1 MDKKTI
7 IGLVLIFAVFIGF
20 YYLNA
25 PTEAE
30 IKARKQQQ
38 DSIAAVESERIEKEK
53 RLKETAESETA
64 DSLQR
69 VKLLQDPKLRD
80 SIEQVLL
87 HENKEQFGA
96 FSTAAIG
103 IDKEVVL
110 INDDLCVNISSLGG
124 RISRATLREYLTY
137 GKDPV
142 VLLDKETSDFGFN
155 LSVGSRIVST
165 SDLFFTP
172 YIDGKPYNG
181 KDTINVS
188 GSDSVVLSMRAY
200 AQNIAVDTNLSQAK
214 QRYLE
219 FTYVLHGSGYLVGFE
234 YEFHNLNDIIS
245 DRNFLEMTWEIN
257 LKQQEKDRKV
267 ERNNS
272 SIYYA
277 VDNDVDYLKEG
288 GRDDKEEI
296 SGAGIDWIGYK
307 QQFFSSVILTKQQ
320 PFVGARMETV
330 TDKSPENRYV
340 CAMKSLVSVPFDHET
355 NKVGFGMDFYFGPN
369 KYAIFSDMDKG
380 LEEMIP
386 LGWGFFL
393 LQWVN
398 RFVVIPVFDFL
409 NGFGWSYG
417 IIILVLTLLVKLVLF
432 PLTYKSYASTAKMR
446 VIQPEVTKLN
456 EKYPKKEQAMQKQ
469 QAVMAL
475 YKRAGI
481 NPLGGCLPLLL
492 QFPILVAL
500 FRFFPASIELRQQQF
515 LWADDLSSYDSILNL
530 PFTIPFYGDHVSLF
544 CLLMTIA
551 QLFYTRMTMKQQ
563 AQTNSVPGMK
573 FMMYF
578 MPIMMLFFLNNFS
591 AALNY
596 YYFLSLCVTFL
607 QTWIVRKTVDE
618 DAIRERLAKTTK
630 TEMKKSSWQK
640 RYEKMQAMN
649 KALEM
654 ERARNR
660 QERRDTRKNRK

>member
-30 IKARKQQQ
+30 IQARKHQQ
-38 DSIAAVESERIEKEK
+38 DSICALATERMEKEK
-53 RLKETAESETA
+53 QLKELAESNA
-64 DSLQR
+64 IDSLSKMR
-69 VKLLQDPKLRD
+69 LLQASDVDD
-80 SIEQVLL
+80 SIKQTILL
-87 HENKEQFGA
+87 EKQSRFGA
-96 FSTAAIG
+96 FTGATVGEEREIVLSNEDLSISIST
-103 IDKEVVL
+103 
-110 INDDLCVNISSLGG
+110 LGG
-124 RISRATLREYLTY
+124 RISAATLKEYLTY
-137 GKDPV
+137 GKEPV
-142 VLLDKETSDFGFN
+142 ALLQKETSEFSFN
-155 LSVGSRIVST
+155 LSVGSRIVPT
-165 SDLFFTP
+165 SALYFVP
-172 YIDGKPYNG
+172 YING
-181 KDTINVS
+181 EPCFGEDTLRVTGN
-188 GSDSVVLSMRAY
+188 DSIVLSMRAY
-200 AQNIAVDTNLSQAK
+200 AEDKIPDSNQSQD
-214 QRYLE
+214 QERYLE
-219 FTYVLHGSGYLVGFE
+219 FTYVMYGSGYLVGFNS
-234 YEFHNLNDIIS
+234 EFHHLNTILS
-245 DRNFLEMTWEIN
+245 DRNFLEVVWQMD
-257 LKQQEKDRKV
+257 LQQQEKDRKV

-277 VDNDVDYLKEG
+277 VDGDVDYLKEG

-296 SGAGIDWIGYK
+296 SGTRIDWVGYK
-307 QQFFSSVILTKQQ
+307 QQFFSSVILAKGQ
-320 PFVGARMETV
+320 PFMDARMETI
-330 TDKSPENRYV
+330 TPNNSEEQTV
-340 CAMKSLVSVPFDHET
+340 CTMNSLLTIPFDHEADLG
-355 NKVGFGMDFYFGPN
+355 KFDMEFYFGPN
-369 KYAIFSDMDKG
+369 KYAVFSSMDKG

-409 NGFGWSYG
+409 NQFGWSYG

-432 PLTYKSYASTAKMR
+432 PLTYKSYASSAKMR

-456 EKYPKKEQAMQKQ
+456 EKYPKREQAMQKQ

-481 NPLGGCLPLLL
+481 NPMGGCLPLLL
-492 QFPILVAL
+492 QFPILVAM
-500 FRFFPASIELRQQQF
+500 FRFFPASIELRQQGF

-530 PFTIPFYGDHVSLF
+530 PFTIPFYGGHVSLF

-563 AQTNSVPGMK
+563 SQTNAMPGMK

-578 MPIMMLFFLNNFS
+578 MPIMMLFFLNNYS

-596 YYFLSLCVTFL
+596 YYFLSLCITFL
-607 QTWIVRKTVDE
+607 QTWIVRRTVNE
-618 DAIRERLAKTTK
+618 DAIRERLERNTQKAVVKP
-630 TEMKKSSWQK
+630 SWQK

-649 KALEM
+649 KNLEAQ
-654 ERARNR
+654 RARNR
-660 QERRDTRKNRK
+660 QERRDAKKKRN

>member
-7 IGLVLIFAVFIGF
+7 IGLVLIFIVFIGF

-38 DSIAAVESERIEKEK
+38 DSIAAVEQERIEKEQA
-53 RLKETAESETA
+53 LQETAESEMS

-69 VKLLQDPKLRD
+69 AQLMQDPNLKD

-87 HENKEQFGA
+87 LENKERYAA
-96 FSTAAIG
+96 FFKASVGPDRDI
-103 IDKEVVL
+103 VL

-124 RISRATLREYLTY
+124 RISKATLREYLTY
-137 GKDPV
+137 GKEPV
-142 VLLDKETSDFGFN
+142 VLLEKESSDFGFN
-155 LSVGSRIVST
+155 LSVGSRIVS
-165 SDLFFTP
+165 SSKLFFTP
-172 YIDGKPYNG
+172 YINGEPYNG
-181 KDTINVS
+181 KDTINVT
-188 GSDSVVLSMRAY
+188 GADSVVLSMRAY
-200 AQNIAVDTNLSQAK
+200 AQNTTVDTGRVEDK
-214 QRYLE
+214 QRFLE

-234 YEFHNLNDIIS
+234 CEFHNLNDIVS
-245 DRNFLEMTWEIN
+245 DRNFLEMTWEMN

-277 VDNDVDYLKEG
+277 MDNDVDYLKEG

-296 SGAGIDWIGYK
+296 SGARIDWIGYK
-307 QQFFSSVILTKQQ
+307 QQFFSSVILANRQ

-330 TDKSPENRYV
+330 TDRSLESRHV
-340 CAMKSLVSVPFDHET
+340 CVMKSLVSVPFNHEL
-355 NKVGFGMDFYFGPN
+355 NNSGFDMDFYFGPN
-369 KYAIFSDMDKG
+369 KYAIFSEMDKG

-409 NGFGWSYG
+409 SGFGWSYG
-417 IIILVLTLLVKLVLF
+417 LIILVLTLLVKLILF

-446 VIQPEVTKLN
+446 VIQPEVLKLN

-475 YKRAGI
+475 YKRSGI
-481 NPLGGCLPLLL
+481 NPLGGCLPLLM

-500 FRFFPASIELRQQQF
+500 FRFFPASIELRQQGF
-515 LWADDLSSYDSILNL
+515 MWADDLSSYDSILNL

-544 CLLMTIA
+544 CLLMTVA
-551 QLFYTRMTMKQQ
+551 QLLYARMTAKQQ
-563 AQTNSVPGMK
+563 AQTNSAPGMK

-578 MPIMMLFFLNNFS
+578 MPIMMLFFLNNYS

-607 QTWIVRKTVDE
+607 QTWIVRKTVNE
-618 DAIRERLAKTTK
+618 EAIRERLAKTTK

-649 KALEM
+649 KALEV
-654 ERARNR
+654 ERTKNRQTRREMKRNR
-660 QERRDTRKNRK
+660 K